1 MAIIIEKT
9 NIDGLLIIH
18 PHKHDDNRGYFL
30 KDFEIDFFKE
40 NNLFKKIVELNESK
54 SKKGVLRGLHFQV
67 KFAQSKLVRVIS
79 GSVFDVVVDLRK
91 DSMTFGK
98 YFSIVLSD
106 TNNLMLYIPR
116 GFAHGYLSLEDDT
129 IFSYKCDNYYSPS
142 HDSGIKWDD
151 KELSI
156 KWPIEID
163 EDLVSSKDSTLCSL
177 EDFRNEY
184 EGFIDDECIRK

>member
-1 MAIIIEKT
+1 
-9 NIDGLLIIH
+9 
-18 PHKHDDNRGYFL
+18 
-30 KDFEIDFFKE
+30 
-40 NNLFKKIVELNESK
+40 
-54 SKKGVLRGLHFQV
+54 VLRGLHFQV